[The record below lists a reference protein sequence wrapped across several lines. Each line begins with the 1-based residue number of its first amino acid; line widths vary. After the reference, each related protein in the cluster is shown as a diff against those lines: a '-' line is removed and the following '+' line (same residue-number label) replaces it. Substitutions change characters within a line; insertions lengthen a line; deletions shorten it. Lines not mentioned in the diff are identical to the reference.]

1 MDSFMYLDLLREDW
15 DNFQI
20 KKMNREFKNEVLVR
34 KMSKRPRAP
43 SFTRL
48 QLTPNPFLELAINS
62 PNASNPF
69 LELSMASR
77 CTRQG
82 E

>member
-1 MDSFMYLDLLREDW
+1 MDGFVYLNIFRDDW

-20 KKMNREFKNEVLVR
+20 KKMISELKNEVLVR

-43 SFTRL
+43 SSTRS
-48 QLTPNPFLELAINS
+48 QLAPSSPKASSPFFELA
-62 PNASNPF
+62 
-69 LELSMASR
+69 MATR
-77 CTRQG
+77 CTRRG